1 MKLIIRADDLGFS
14 EAVNLGILKSVKDGL
29 INSVGIMPNIVYAE
43 HGYSLIKDE
52 NIALGQ
58 HTNICAGKP
67 LTDPKLIPSLEGHAV
82 FSENF
87 FTALKNVAKR
97 HNLFYCIPGLDKKW
111 EEENGIYGLGFMKLT
126 PDNMY
131 NPKEYY
137 TECMDKIK
145 SHPCS
150 VAIFHPG
157 YLDNYILTHSSFTHI
172 RAMEYEFLC
181 SEWLKNFIKDNKIEL
196 VDFRNYK

>member
-1 MKLIIRADDLGFS
+1 MRADDLSFS

-29 INSVGIMPNIVYAE
+29 INSVGIMPNMVYAE

-67 LTDPKLIPSLEGHAV
+67 LTDPKLIPSLVREDGSFCTSKEIRERQEDTIDVKECEIETEAQLKRFIEITGRMPDYFEGHAV

-97 HNLFYCIPGLDKKW
+97 HNLF
-111 EEENGIYGLGFMKLT
+111 
-126 PDNMY
+126 
-131 NPKEYY
+131 
-137 TECMDKIK
+137 
-145 SHPCS
+145 
-150 VAIFHPG
+150 
-157 YLDNYILTHSSFTHI
+157 
-172 RAMEYEFLC
+172 
-181 SEWLKNFIKDNKIEL
+181 
-196 VDFRNYK
+196 